1 MRLTDA
7 TSHFDQIV
15 ADHESPVSPAESAGQ
30 LQTGIE
36 LAEHQ
41 H

>member
-15 ADHESPVSPAESAGQ
+15 ADHESAVSPAESGRR
-30 LQTGIE
+30 LRTGIE
-36 LAEHQ
+36 LAEYDD
-41 H
+41 